1 MPDGAKASSKGEGA
15 SAFSPSAQGLADLVK
30 AYNPDS
36 DSDLICRAYAYGAAA
51 HDGQLRRSGEPYF
64 THPIEVAVMIAE
76 QRLDDAT
83 IVTALLH
90 DTVEDTQSTH
100 NEVVRLFGEEIANL
114 VGGVTKLTKL
124 QLASKE
130 TRQAEDFR
138 KLFLAMSADIRVL
151 LVKLSDRL
159 HNMRTI
165 RHMSPEKQAQ
175 KASETMEIY
184 APLAGRM
191 GMQEI
196 RDELE
201 DLSFKVLNPKA
212 RDAILRHFV
221 TLRRETV
228 DVIPA
233 IARDIEAELAAS
245 GVIATVTGR
254 EKRPYSIWKKLRGK
268 GEVDEDGVEEQD
280 PDKFEFHR
288 LSDVFAFRIV
298 TGNEA
303 DCYVA
308 LGSVHRRWA
317 SVPGRFKD
325 YISQPKTNG
334 YRSIHTTV
342 SGRRAK
348 RVEIQIRTQEM
359 HEVAESGVAAH
370 WSYKDGVRLANRFA
384 TDPVTW
390 LKGLQ
395 DRLISAENPA
405 EFLEHVK
412 LEMFSDQVF
421 CFTPTGE
428 VVKLPRG
435 ATPIDFA
442 YAIHTKL
449 GDSCVGAKADGK
461 RIPLFAKL
469 RNGQAVVIISA
480 PGQTPPITW
489 EDHVVTGKAK
499 AAIRRAARD
508 EKRAGQIRLGR
519 EFARVAFEKVGKKLT
534 DKALATAAKRFSG
547 IDRDELLRQIG
558 ATEQSADEVVS
569 FLYPERITDER
580 PMGEMTATTGVIGLQ
595 PGQSVKPATCCRP
608 LPGERI
614 VGITFRGD
622 GVVVHAID
630 CPRLSEYEDQPRRWV
645 DLNWGDGESL
655 GIFHAELHI
664 TLGND
669 AGVLGR
675 VCSLIGEH
683 QANIADIELMDRK
696 PDFYTFRFE
705 LEVRDLQHILRIQ
718 TAIETDSAVTTVK
731 RIRTETSTKTAV

>member
-1 MPDGAKASSKGEGA
+1 VPDGAKASSTGEGNA
-15 SAFSPSAQGLADLVK
+15 AFSPTAQELAALVK
-30 AYNPDS
+30 SYNPNS
-36 DSDLICRAYAYGAAA
+36 DSDLIVRAYEYGAAA
-51 HDGQLRRSGEPYF
+51 HDGQTRRSGEPYF
-64 THPIEVAVMIAE
+64 THPIEVAVMLAH

-100 NEVVRLFGEEIANL
+100 NEVVDLFGEEIARL
-114 VGGVTKLTKL
+114 VNGVTKLTKL

-138 KLFLAMSADIRVL
+138 KLFVAMSADIRVL

-165 RHMSPEKQAQ
+165 RHMPHEKQAQ

-191 GMQEI
+191 GMQGMRE
-196 RDELE
+196 ELE
-201 DLSFKVLNPKA
+201 DLSFKVLNPEA

-221 TLRRETV
+221 ILRRETD

-233 IARDIEAELAAS
+233 ITQDIELELRKA
-245 GVIATVTGR
+245 GVSAVVTGR
-254 EKRPYSIWKKLRGK
+254 EKRPYSIWKKLK
-268 GEVDEDGVEEQD
+268 ATDGGAAN
-280 PDKFEFHR
+280 PDNADDQIEFHR
-288 LSDVFAFRIV
+288 LSDIYGFRIV
-298 TGNEA
+298 TQEER

-308 LGSVHRRWA
+308 LGAVHRRWA
-317 SVPGRFKD
+317 AVPGRFKD
-325 YISQPKTNG
+325 YISQPKSNG

-342 SGRRAK
+342 SGRRAR

-370 WSYKDGVRLANRFA
+370 WSYKDGVRLENRFA
-384 TDPVTW
+384 TDPVAW
-390 LKGLQ
+390 LQGLQ
-395 DRLISAENPA
+395 DRLTAAENPA

-421 CFTPTGE
+421 CFTPKGE

-461 RIPLFAKL
+461 RIPLFAQL
-469 RNGQAVVIISA
+469 RNGQSVVIISA

-499 AAIRRAARD
+499 AAIRRAARE
-508 EKRAGQIRLGR
+508 EKRASQIRLGR

-534 DKALATAAKRFSG
+534 DKALGTAAKRFIG
-547 IDRDELLRQIG
+547 VDREELLRQIG
-558 ATEQSADEVVS
+558 AAEQSADEVVA
-569 FLYPERITDER
+569 FLYPERKASAER
-580 PMGEMTATTGVIGLQ
+580 ANTAPSGVIGLE
-595 PGQSVKPATCCRP
+595 PGQSVQPATCCRP
-608 LPGERI
+608 LPEERI
-614 VGITFRGD
+614 IGITFRGD

-630 CPRLSEYEDQPRRWV
+630 CPRLQEYEDEPERWV
-645 DLNWGDGESL
+645 DLKWGDGESL
-655 GIFHAELHI
+655 GIFRADLHV
-664 TLGND
+664 TMGND

-683 QANIADIELMDRK
+683 GANIADLELFDRK

-705 LEVRDLQHILRIQ
+705 LEVKDLKHILGIQ
-718 TAIETDSAVTTVK
+718 TAIDADSAVTAV
-731 RIRTETSTKTAV
+731 RRLRTNAASPAKQ